1 MQGDFAVDIGK
12 ALPITVEQGRIE
24 QSPGMM
30 VELAQARR
38 RFEATFQHAPVG
50 IAHVALDGRFL
61 MVNPRFCAISGYDAD
76 TLIRTGFQ
84 PITHP
89 DDLYADEALLARL
102 NAGELPR
109 YAMEKRYIRADGT
122 IIWVKLTVAMVRD
135 DAGEPEFYVAVIED
149 MSELRQASFEAMH
162 DPLTGLLN
170 RRGFAGRAR
179 DLLCDAARA
188 GRSLSLLFLDL
199 DGFKELN
206 DELGHAAGDDC
217 LVEVAGRLPAAGD
230 GNDVVARLGGD
241 EFMMMGTGLDEMA
254 ARARAERVCVAL
266 ADIGEGISGSIGLA
280 LAARAGTNDLD
291 RMVACADEAMR
302 GAKQAGKN
310 QVKVV
315 RFS

>member
-1 MQGDFAVDIGK
+1 MHGDFTVDPGN
-12 ALPITVEQGRIE
+12 ALPPGVEQGRIE

-30 VELAQARR
+30 AELAQARR

-89 DDLYADEALLARL
+89 DDLHADEALLARL

-135 DAGEPEFYVAVIED
+135 DAGEPEFYVGVIED
-149 MSELRQASFEAMH
+149 LSELRQASFEAMH

-170 RRGFAGRAR
+170 RRGFAGRGR
-179 DLLCDAARA
+179 DLLNEAARA
-188 GRSLSLLFLDL
+188 GQGVALLFLDL
-199 DGFKELN
+199 DGFKQLN
-206 DELGHAAGDDC
+206 DDLGHGAGDDC
-217 LVEVAGRLPAAGD
+217 LVAVARRLQAAARED
-230 GNDVVARLGGD
+230 EVVARLGGD
-241 EFMMMGTGLDEMA
+241 EFLMMA
-254 ARARAERVCVAL
+254 AGLGEGAACASAERVRVGL
-266 ADIGEGISGSIGLA
+266 ADCGSGISGSIGLVVA
-280 LAARAGTNDLD
+280 DRVAADDLD
-291 RMVACADEAMR
+291 RLVACADQAMR

-310 QVKVV
+310 RV
-315 RFS
+315 RVARLS